1 MAMLNNQRV
10 MLGKMTCRI
19 PRSLEDHAPVKC
31 LLLSLLFV
39 AFVATLAIPTWG
51 TTLYCNDV
59 GLEVRARSTLS
70 HTLWPSGKLLH
81 NYGNHHC

>member
-19 PRSLEDHAPVKC
+19 PKVVGRSCPGEMSVA
-31 LLLSLLFV
+31 FV

-81 NYGNHHC
+81 TVG